1 LLVRVAGAVEAVAVL
16 GREVDSADECDPV
29 VDDDRLFVV
38 AVEGS
43 LV

>member
-1 LLVRVAGAVEAVAVL
+1 MAGGVEAVAVL

-29 VDDDRLFVV
+29 VDDDRFLVV